1 MTKFNRFLAN
11 LQPRLVLLE
20 PLVLVRISHNP
31 TRKRGIWLPI
41 PSLRVGL

>member
-20 PLVLVRISHNP
+20 PLALARINHNP

-41 PSLRVGL
+41 PRLSVGL